1 MDKVERNVHSGVESS
16 SEREMA
22 AYRESGMELEGD
34 GFETISHNKHIISR
48 KEPSKSPRCQPH
60 KHPFTANIIRR
71 HPGMSIY
78 VPAEHRTLMI
88 EVRPHVL
95 TLNYDGVTS
104 LSSCL
109 LTHPAVC
116 MMWSVSSLM

>member
-22 AYRESGMELEGD
+22 AYCESGMELEGD

-60 KHPFTANIIRR
+60 KHPFTAPMPILLGDILACQS
-71 HPGMSIY
+71 MY
-78 VPAEHRTLMI
+78 L
-88 EVRPHVL
+88 
-95 TLNYDGVTS
+95 
-104 LSSCL
+104 LS
-109 LTHPAVC
+109 TVH
-116 MMWSVSSLM
+116 